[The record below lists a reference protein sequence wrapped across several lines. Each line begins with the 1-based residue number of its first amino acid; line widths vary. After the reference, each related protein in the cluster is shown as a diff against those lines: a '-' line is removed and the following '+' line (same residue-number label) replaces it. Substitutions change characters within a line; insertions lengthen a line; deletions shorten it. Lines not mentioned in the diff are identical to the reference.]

1 MIWLRYIHVTIW
13 PQKVYDMIWLWYDM
27 WMTDIYML
35 SYDMKYV
42 MVWDMWYEND
52 MKYDILWCNMLRYDM
67 YMMKCYVK
75 SMERYVMSP
84 KLCVYNMI

>member
-1 MIWLRYIHVTIW
+1 MYKNIKAMISQGTIW

-42 MVWDMWYEND
+42 MVWNMW
-52 MKYDILWCNMLRYDM
+52 
-67 YMMKCYVK
+67 
-75 SMERYVMSP
+75 
-84 KLCVYNMI
+84 

>member
-1 MIWLRYIHVTIW
+1 MIMIRHVNDGYIYVVIW
-13 PQKVYDMIWLWYDM
+13 YEN
-27 WMTDIYML
+27 
-35 SYDMKYV
+35 DMKYV

-75 SMERYVMSP
+75 SMEHYVMYS
-84 KLCVYNMI
+84 KLCVYNMIWMTWNHDKWHEI